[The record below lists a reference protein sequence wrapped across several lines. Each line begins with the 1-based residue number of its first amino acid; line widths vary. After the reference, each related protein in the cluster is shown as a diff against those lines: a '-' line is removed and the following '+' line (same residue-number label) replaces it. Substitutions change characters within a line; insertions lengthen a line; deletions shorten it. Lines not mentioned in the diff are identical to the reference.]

1 LQGFS
6 ARTGTVSDKTA
17 YPRLWKAFS
26 KLVNN
31 LLIVHSFLVKLR
43 VMSESDTTREKII
56 DAARERFSHYG
67 YPKTT
72 IAELADD
79 CAMSPGNIY
88 RFFKGKIDIAV
99 EIARREALSAVE
111 VIEAVLDC
119 PVRSSRQR
127 LEEVVFADL
136 RYTFH
141 LLENRPKT
149 LELAQIVVSDRP
161 QFQIESLRRERRVF
175 QRILHEGQAS
185 GEFFIENVASTTIAL
200 HAATTKY
207 RYAQLFTN
215 QTLAE
220 LERELAHVMTVI
232 LRGLMQRKDGKPV
245 AETVIPSDEA
255 TALASAS

>member
-1 LQGFS
+1 
-6 ARTGTVSDKTA
+6 
-17 YPRLWKAFS
+17 
-26 KLVNN
+26 
-31 LLIVHSFLVKLR
+31 
-43 VMSESDTTREKII
+43 MSESDTTREKII
-56 DAARERFSHYG
+56 VAARERFSHYG

-72 IAELADD
+72 IAELAED

-119 PVRSSRQR
+119 PLRSSRQR

-141 LLENRPKT
+141 LLENQPKT

-185 GEFFIENVASTTIAL
+185 GEFMVDNVPATTIAL

-232 LRGLMQRKDGKPV
+232 MRGLMPTSEGHAV
-245 AETVIPSDEA
+245 AETQIPDET
-255 TALASAS
+255 TALSFAASAVAAADTENRNEKEIKTGTEEVSS

>member
-1 LQGFS
+1 
-6 ARTGTVSDKTA
+6 
-17 YPRLWKAFS
+17 
-26 KLVNN
+26 
-31 LLIVHSFLVKLR
+31 
-43 VMSESDTTREKII
+43 MSESDTTREKII
-56 DAARERFSHYG
+56 VAARERFSHYG

-72 IAELADD
+72 IAELAED

-119 PVRSSRQR
+119 PLRSSRQR

-141 LLENRPKT
+141 LLENQPKT

-185 GEFFIENVASTTIAL
+185 GEFMVDNVPATTIAL

-232 LRGLMQRKDGKPV
+232 MRGLMPTSEGHAV
-245 AETVIPSDEA
+245 AETQIPDET
-255 TALASAS
+255 TALSFAASAVAAADTENRSENEMKTGTEEVS

>member
-1 LQGFS
+1 
-6 ARTGTVSDKTA
+6 
-17 YPRLWKAFS
+17 
-26 KLVNN
+26 
-31 LLIVHSFLVKLR
+31 
-43 VMSESDTTREKII
+43 MSESDTTREKII
-56 DAARERFSHYG
+56 VAARERFSHYG

-72 IAELADD
+72 IAELAED

-119 PVRSSRQR
+119 PLRSSRQR

-141 LLENRPKT
+141 LLENQPKT

-175 QRILHEGQAS
+175 QRILHEGQTS
-185 GEFFIENVASTTIAL
+185 GEFMVDNVPATTIAL

-232 LRGLMQRKDGKPV
+232 MRGLMPTSEGHAV
-245 AETVIPSDEA
+245 AETQIPDET
-255 TALASAS
+255 TALSFAASAVAAADTENRNENEMKTGTEEVSS

>member
-1 LQGFS
+1 
-6 ARTGTVSDKTA
+6 
-17 YPRLWKAFS
+17 
-26 KLVNN
+26 
-31 LLIVHSFLVKLR
+31 
-43 VMSESDTTREKII
+43 MSESDTTREKII
-56 DAARERFSHYG
+56 VAARERFSHYG

-72 IAELADD
+72 IAELAED

-119 PVRSSRQR
+119 PLRSSRQR

-141 LLENRPKT
+141 LLENQPKT

-185 GEFFIENVASTTIAL
+185 GEFMVDNVPATTIAL

-232 LRGLMQRKDGKPV
+232 MRGLMPTSEGHAV
-245 AETVIPSDEA
+245 AETQIPDET
-255 TALASAS
+255 TALSFAASAVAAADTENRSENEMKTGTEEVSS

>member
-1 LQGFS
+1 
-6 ARTGTVSDKTA
+6 
-17 YPRLWKAFS
+17 
-26 KLVNN
+26 
-31 LLIVHSFLVKLR
+31 
-43 VMSESDTTREKII
+43 MSESDTTREKII
-56 DAARERFSHYG
+56 VAARERFSHYG

-72 IAELADD
+72 IAELAED

-119 PVRSSRQR
+119 PLRSSRQR

-141 LLENRPKT
+141 LLENQPKT

-185 GEFFIENVASTTIAL
+185 GEFMVDNVPATTIAL

-232 LRGLMQRKDGKPV
+232 MRGLMPTSEGHAV
-245 AETVIPSDEA
+245 AETQIPDETISLSSD
-255 TALASAS
+255 ASAVAAADTKTAMKMR

>member
-1 LQGFS
+1 
-6 ARTGTVSDKTA
+6 
-17 YPRLWKAFS
+17 
-26 KLVNN
+26 
-31 LLIVHSFLVKLR
+31 
-43 VMSESDTTREKII
+43 MSVSDTTREKII
-56 DAARERFSHYG
+56 VAARERFSHYG

-72 IAELADD
+72 IAELAED

-119 PVRSSRQR
+119 PLRSSRQR

-141 LLENRPKT
+141 LLENQPKT

-185 GEFFIENVASTTIAL
+185 GEFMVDNVPATTIAL

-232 LRGLMQRKDGKPV
+232 MRGLMPTSEGHAV
-245 AETVIPSDEA
+245 AETQIPDET
-255 TALASAS
+255 TALSFAASAVAAADTENRSENEMKTGT

>member
-1 LQGFS
+1 
-6 ARTGTVSDKTA
+6 
-17 YPRLWKAFS
+17 
-26 KLVNN
+26 
-31 LLIVHSFLVKLR
+31 
-43 VMSESDTTREKII
+43 
-56 DAARERFSHYG
+56 
-67 YPKTT
+67 
-72 IAELADD
+72 
-79 CAMSPGNIY
+79 MSPGNIY

-185 GEFFIENVASTTIAL
+185 GEFYIDNVAATTIAL

-215 QTLAE
+215 PDFVGIGARIGACHDGDYARFDAGTKWQADRRDNYSAGRYKCNGQRLLICEALFFYPVGAKKYQTSKKIAE
-220 LERELAHVMTVI
+220 NHRFFSA
-232 LRGLMQRKDGKPV
+232 K
-245 AETVIPSDEA
+245 
-255 TALASAS
+255 ASAFLKNTI

>member
-1 LQGFS
+1 
-6 ARTGTVSDKTA
+6 
-17 YPRLWKAFS
+17 
-26 KLVNN
+26 
-31 LLIVHSFLVKLR
+31 
-43 VMSESDTTREKII
+43 MSEADAIREKII
-56 DAARERFSHYG
+56 SAARERFRHYG

-72 IAELADD
+72 IAELAED
-79 CAMSPGNIY
+79 CSMSPGNIY

-99 EIARREALSAVE
+99 EIARRESLAAVE
-111 VIEAVLDC
+111 VVEAVLEC

-149 LELAQIVVSDRP
+149 LELAQIVVADRP

-185 GEFFIENVASTTIAL
+185 GEFIVDNVPFTTIAI

-215 QTLAE
+215 QTLPE

-232 LRGLMQRKDGKPV
+232 ARGLVTPKDGQPAAITEIP
-245 AETVIPSDEA
+245 AETAISPLQGDAPEA
-255 TALASAS
+255 

>member
-1 LQGFS
+1 
-6 ARTGTVSDKTA
+6 
-17 YPRLWKAFS
+17 
-26 KLVNN
+26 
-31 LLIVHSFLVKLR
+31 
-43 VMSESDTTREKII
+43 MSESDTTREKII
-56 DAARERFSHYG
+56 VAARERFSHYG

-72 IAELADD
+72 IAELAED

-119 PVRSSRQR
+119 PLRSSRQR

-141 LLENRPKT
+141 LLENQPKT

-185 GEFFIENVASTTIAL
+185 GEFMVDNVPATTIAL

-232 LRGLMQRKDGKPV
+232 MRGLMPTSEGHAV
-245 AETVIPSDEA
+245 AETQIPDETTELSFA
-255 TALASAS
+255 ASAVAAADTENRNENEMKTGTEEVSS

>member
-1 LQGFS
+1 
-6 ARTGTVSDKTA
+6 
-17 YPRLWKAFS
+17 
-26 KLVNN
+26 
-31 LLIVHSFLVKLR
+31 
-43 VMSESDTTREKII
+43 MSEADLIREKII
-56 DAARERFSHYG
+56 SAARERFRHYG

-72 IAELADD
+72 IAELAED

-99 EIARREALSAVE
+99 EIARRESLAAVDVVE
-111 VIEAVLDC
+111 QLLDC

-149 LELAQIVVSDRP
+149 LELAQIVVADRP

-185 GEFFIENVASTTIAL
+185 GEFIVDNVPFTTIAI

-215 QTLAE
+215 QTLHE

-232 LRGLMQRKDGKPV
+232 MRGLVAPVDGKPAPV
-245 AETVIPSDEA
+245 TEIPPETETAA
-255 TALASAS
+255 TADTNPAAQSS

>member
-1 LQGFS
+1 
-6 ARTGTVSDKTA
+6 
-17 YPRLWKAFS
+17 
-26 KLVNN
+26 
-31 LLIVHSFLVKLR
+31 
-43 VMSESDTTREKII
+43 MSESDTTREKII
-56 DAARERFSHYG
+56 VAARKRFSHYG

-72 IAELADD
+72 IAELAED

-119 PVRSSRQR
+119 PLRSSRQR

-141 LLENRPKT
+141 LLENQPKT

-185 GEFFIENVASTTIAL
+185 GEFMVDNVPATTIAL

-232 LRGLMQRKDGKPV
+232 MRGLMPTSEGHAV
-245 AETVIPSDEA
+245 AETQIPDET
-255 TALASAS
+255 TALSFAASAVAAADTENRSEKEIKTGTEEVSS

>member
-1 LQGFS
+1 
-6 ARTGTVSDKTA
+6 
-17 YPRLWKAFS
+17 
-26 KLVNN
+26 
-31 LLIVHSFLVKLR
+31 
-43 VMSESDTTREKII
+43 MSESDTTREKII
-56 DAARERFSHYG
+56 VAARERFSHYG

-72 IAELADD
+72 IAELAED

-111 VIEAVLDC
+111 IIEAVLDC
-119 PVRSSRQR
+119 PLRSARQR

-141 LLENRPKT
+141 LLENQPKT

-175 QRILHEGQAS
+175 QRILHEGKAS
-185 GEFFIENVASTTIAL
+185 GEFMLDNVPATTIAL

-232 LRGLMQRKDGKPV
+232 IRGLMPTSEGHAV
-245 AETVIPSDEA
+245 AETQIPDET
-255 TALASAS
+255 TALSFAASAVASADTENRSAKEVKTGTEEVSW

>member
-1 LQGFS
+1 MF
-6 ARTGTVSDKTA
+6 
-17 YPRLWKAFS
+17 
-26 KLVNN
+26 
-31 LLIVHSFLVKLR
+31 
-43 VMSESDTTREKII
+43 ESDTTREKII
-56 DAARERFSHYG
+56 VASRERFSHYG

-72 IAELADD
+72 IAELAED

-119 PVRSSRQR
+119 PLRSSRQR

-141 LLENRPKT
+141 LLENQPKT

-185 GEFFIENVASTTIAL
+185 GEFMVDNVPATTIAL

-232 LRGLMQRKDGKPV
+232 MRGLMPTSEGHAV
-245 AETVIPSDEA
+245 AETQIPDET
-255 TALASAS
+255 TALSFAASAVAAADTENRNENEVKTGTEEVSS

>member
-1 LQGFS
+1 
-6 ARTGTVSDKTA
+6 
-17 YPRLWKAFS
+17 
-26 KLVNN
+26 
-31 LLIVHSFLVKLR
+31 
-43 VMSESDTTREKII
+43 MSESDTTREKII
-56 DAARERFSHYG
+56 VAARERFSHYG

-72 IAELADD
+72 IAELAED

-119 PVRSSRQR
+119 PLRSSRQR

-141 LLENRPKT
+141 LLENQPKT

-185 GEFFIENVASTTIAL
+185 GEFMVDNVPATTIAL

-232 LRGLMQRKDGKPV
+232 MRGLMPTSEGHAV
-245 AETVIPSDEA
+245 AETQIPDET
-255 TALASAS
+255 TALSFAASAVAAADTENRSENEMKTGT

>member
-1 LQGFS
+1 
-6 ARTGTVSDKTA
+6 
-17 YPRLWKAFS
+17 
-26 KLVNN
+26 
-31 LLIVHSFLVKLR
+31 
-43 VMSESDTTREKII
+43 MSESDTTREKII
-56 DAARERFSHYG
+56 VAARERFSHYG

-72 IAELADD
+72 IAELAED

-119 PVRSSRQR
+119 PLRSSRQR

-141 LLENRPKT
+141 LLENQPKT

-185 GEFFIENVASTTIAL
+185 GEFMVDNVPATTIAL

-232 LRGLMQRKDGKPV
+232 MRGLMPTSEGHAV
-245 AETVIPSDEA
+245 AETQIPDET
-255 TALASAS
+255 TALSFAASAVAAADTENRNENEMKTGTEEGFS

>member
-1 LQGFS
+1 
-6 ARTGTVSDKTA
+6 
-17 YPRLWKAFS
+17 
-26 KLVNN
+26 
-31 LLIVHSFLVKLR
+31 
-43 VMSESDTTREKII
+43 MSESDITREKII
-56 DAARERFSHYG
+56 VAARERFSHYG

-72 IAELADD
+72 IAELAED

-119 PVRSSRQR
+119 PLRSSRQR

-141 LLENRPKT
+141 LLENQPKT

-185 GEFFIENVASTTIAL
+185 GEFMVVNVPATTIAL
-200 HAATTKY
+200 HGATVKY

-220 LERELAHVMTVI
+220 LERELAHVMTLI
-232 LRGLMQRKDGKPV
+232 MRGLMPTVEGRAVVETRIPDETNV
-245 AETVIPSDEA
+245 ASIAAEA
-255 TALASAS
+255 AAAAAEK

>member
-1 LQGFS
+1 
-6 ARTGTVSDKTA
+6 
-17 YPRLWKAFS
+17 
-26 KLVNN
+26 
-31 LLIVHSFLVKLR
+31 
-43 VMSESDTTREKII
+43 MSESDTTREKII
-56 DAARERFSHYG
+56 VAARERFSHYG

-72 IAELADD
+72 IAELAED

-119 PVRSSRQR
+119 PLRSSRQR

-141 LLENRPKT
+141 LLENQPKT

-185 GEFFIENVASTTIAL
+185 GEFMVDNVPATTIAL

-232 LRGLMQRKDGKPV
+232 MRGLMPTSEGHAV
-245 AETVIPSDEA
+245 AETQIPDET
-255 TALASAS
+255 TALSFAASAVAAADTENRNENEMKTGTEEVSL

>member
-1 LQGFS
+1 M
-6 ARTGTVSDKTA
+6 
-17 YPRLWKAFS
+17 
-26 KLVNN
+26 NN
-31 LLIVHSFLVKLR
+31 LLIVQFFGVKL
-43 VMSESDTTREKII
+43 VSMTESDTIREKII
-56 DAARERFSHYG
+56 DAARARFSHYG

-72 IAELADD
+72 IAELAED

-99 EIARREALSAVE
+99 EIARREALTAVE
-111 VIEAVLDC
+111 VVEAVLDC

-141 LLENRPKT
+141 LLENQPKT

-185 GEFFIENVASTTIAL
+185 GEFFVENVATTTIAL
-200 HAATTKY
+200 HATTTKY

-220 LERELAHVMTVI
+220 LERELAHVMTLI
-232 LRGLMQRKDGKPV
+232 MRGLMPANDGKPV
-245 AETVIPSDEA
+245 AETLIPEEA
-255 TALASAS
+255 PKEVARLQTEQKANLA

>member
-1 LQGFS
+1 
-6 ARTGTVSDKTA
+6 
-17 YPRLWKAFS
+17 
-26 KLVNN
+26 
-31 LLIVHSFLVKLR
+31 
-43 VMSESDTTREKII
+43 MSESDTTREKII
-56 DAARERFSHYG
+56 VAARERFSHYG

-72 IAELADD
+72 IAELAED

-119 PVRSSRQR
+119 PLRSSRQR

-141 LLENRPKT
+141 LLENQPKT

-185 GEFFIENVASTTIAL
+185 GEFMVDNVPATTIAL

-232 LRGLMQRKDGKPV
+232 MRGLMPTSEGHAV
-245 AETVIPSDEA
+245 AETQIPDET
-255 TALASAS
+255 TALSFAASAVAAADTENRNENEMKTGTEEVSS

>member
-1 LQGFS
+1 
-6 ARTGTVSDKTA
+6 
-17 YPRLWKAFS
+17 
-26 KLVNN
+26 
-31 LLIVHSFLVKLR
+31 
-43 VMSESDTTREKII
+43 MSESDTTREKII
-56 DAARERFSHYG
+56 VAARERFSHYG

-72 IAELADD
+72 IAELAED

-119 PVRSSRQR
+119 PLRSSRQR

-141 LLENRPKT
+141 LLENQPKT

-185 GEFFIENVASTTIAL
+185 GEFMVDNVPATTIAL

-232 LRGLMQRKDGKPV
+232 MRGLMPTSEGHAV
-245 AETVIPSDEA
+245 AETQIPDET
-255 TALASAS
+255 TALSFAASAVAAADTENRS

>member
-1 LQGFS
+1 
-6 ARTGTVSDKTA
+6 
-17 YPRLWKAFS
+17 
-26 KLVNN
+26 
-31 LLIVHSFLVKLR
+31 
-43 VMSESDTTREKII
+43 MSESDTTREKII
-56 DAARERFSHYG
+56 VAARERFSHYG

-72 IAELADD
+72 IAELAED

-119 PVRSSRQR
+119 PLRSSRQR

-141 LLENRPKT
+141 LLENQPKT

-185 GEFFIENVASTTIAL
+185 GEFMVDNVPATTIAL

-232 LRGLMQRKDGKPV
+232 MRGLMPTSEGHAV
-245 AETVIPSDEA
+245 AETQIPDETNPLSSA
-255 TALASAS
+255 ASAVAAADTKTAMKMR

>member
-1 LQGFS
+1 
-6 ARTGTVSDKTA
+6 
-17 YPRLWKAFS
+17 
-26 KLVNN
+26 
-31 LLIVHSFLVKLR
+31 
-43 VMSESDTTREKII
+43 MSESDTTREKII
-56 DAARERFSHYG
+56 VAARERFSHYG

-72 IAELADD
+72 IAELAED

-119 PVRSSRQR
+119 PLRSSRQR

-141 LLENRPKT
+141 LLENQPKT

-185 GEFFIENVASTTIAL
+185 GEFMVDNVPATTIAL

-232 LRGLMQRKDGKPV
+232 MRGLMPTSEGHAV
-245 AETVIPSDEA
+245 AETQIPDET
-255 TALASAS
+255 TALSFAASAVAAADTENRNENEMKTGTEKVSS

>member
-1 LQGFS
+1 
-6 ARTGTVSDKTA
+6 
-17 YPRLWKAFS
+17 
-26 KLVNN
+26 
-31 LLIVHSFLVKLR
+31 
-43 VMSESDTTREKII
+43 MSESDTTREKII
-56 DAARERFSHYG
+56 VAARERFSHYG

-72 IAELADD
+72 IAELAED

-119 PVRSSRQR
+119 PLRSSRQR

-141 LLENRPKT
+141 LLENQPKT

-185 GEFFIENVASTTIAL
+185 GEFMVDNVPATTIAL

-232 LRGLMQRKDGKPV
+232 MRGLMPTSEGHAV
-245 AETVIPSDEA
+245 AETQIPDET
-255 TALASAS
+255 TALSFAASAVAAADTENRNENEMKTGTEEVFS